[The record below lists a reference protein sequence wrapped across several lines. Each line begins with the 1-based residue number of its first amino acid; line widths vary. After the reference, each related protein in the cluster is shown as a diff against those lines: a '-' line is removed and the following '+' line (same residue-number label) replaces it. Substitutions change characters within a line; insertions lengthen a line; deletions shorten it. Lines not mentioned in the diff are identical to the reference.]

1 MRVLLI
7 GVGTVG
13 EAIATISAKADW
25 CEAMILADYD
35 ESRART
41 LADKLGDPDRFPAIK
56 IDARDA
62 SSVAEAARAHRAD
75 LVMNAV
81 DPQFVMPIFTGALEA
96 DAHYMDMA
104 CSLSKPHP
112 DRPFELPGLKLGDEQ
127 FAMDD
132 AWKAKG
138 KLALV
143 GMGMDPGLTD
153 VFAAHAAKHDFDE
166 VDEVHVR
173 DGGDL
178 AIPGFA
184 FAPVFSIWTTIEE
197 CLNPPVIWADGDW
210 HTTEPFSG
218 AEAFPFPE
226 GIGPVECVNVEHEEV
241 LLVPRCDRTRR
252 VTFKY
257 ALGADFI
264 DKLKFLHDIGLDR
277 TETVTRRRVSRSRRA
292 TSWRRSSPTRSA
304 MGDKMRG
311 RAIVGTWVHRP
322 KDGKPRETFHYQMA
336 DAEETVRTT
345 GCRWSAG
352 RRASTRRSPWSC
364 SPPAPGR
371 AAGVLGPEAL
381 DPDPYLALLD
391 RMGSTT
397 RRWRWSRGR
406 IGRPEGSVL
415 SCSRIHEGEG
425 PMTSVPQTVADRT
438 CSTPCSRARCS
449 ASRSSVTA

>member
-1 MRVLLI
+1 MRVLLV

-13 EAIATISAKADW
+13 EAIARISANADW

-41 LADKLGDPDRFPAIK
+41 LSDALGGAPQFPSAQ

-62 SSVAEAARAHRAD
+62 ASVTDLARAHRVD

-81 DPQFVMPIFTGALEA
+81 DPQFVMPIFRGALEA

-127 FAMDD
+127 FAMRE
-132 AWKAKG
+132 AWLAKG

-153 VFAAHAAKHDFDE
+153 VFAAHAAKHAFDE
-166 VDEVHVR
+166 VHEVHVR

-178 AIPGFA
+178 EIPGFA

-241 LLVPRCDRTRR
+241 LLVPRWIETRR
-252 VTFKY
+252 ATFKY
-257 ALGADFI
+257 ALGDDFI
-264 DKLKFLHDIGLDR
+264 DKLKTIHALGMDR
-277 TETVTRRRVSRSRRA
+277 TDRVRVKGVEVAPRDVLAAITPDPISL
-292 TSWRRSSPTRSA
+292 
-304 MGDKMRG
+304 GDKFRG
-311 RAIVGTWVHRP
+311 RAIVGTWVLGTR
-322 KDGKPRETFHYQMA
+322 DGQPRETFAYQMA
-336 DAEETVRTT
+336 DAEEIWAKHRLQVVGWQT
-345 GCRWSAG
+345 GFNPTIAMELLATGAWSG
-352 RRASTRRSPWSC
+352 
-364 SPPAPGR
+364 
-371 AAGVLGPEAL
+371 AGVLGPEAF

-391 RMGSTT
+391 LHGIHHATIEMEPGAH
-397 RRWRWSRGR
+397 
-406 IGRPEGSVL
+406 RP
-415 SCSRIHEGEG
+415 
-425 PMTSVPQTVADRT
+425 T
-438 CSTPCSRARCS
+438 
-449 ASRSSVTA
+449 